1 MRRNAFALRALLV
14 VGCVVACAAGSVAAQ
29 EPTPDVATLVKTV
42 DDRLTNPGDLK
53 WLTQWEERQPG
64 KDPRPFEVVVYRRDA
79 DDSLGILFLKPK
91 TEAGKG
97 YLRLEKNLFLY
108 DPATGKWERR
118 TVRERLGGTD
128 AQQDDIDNTRFAQ
141 DFDAAYVA
149 AEKLGDFAV
158 HHVRLAAKRG
168 VEVPFP
174 RIDLFIDAAE
184 GNLLKRVDQAEDGRP
199 LRTVYFRDWRKY
211 ESASKAASVFLPEEI
226 RIVDE
231 IVKGARTVIL
241 SKKVSLEPLPG
252 NLFTKAWV
260 EGKSR

>member
-1 MRRNAFALRALLV
+1 MLAAALVAYAL
-14 VGCVVACAAGSVAAQ
+14 AAAA
-29 EPTPDVATLVKTV
+29 PDVATLVKTV
-42 DDRLTNPGDLK
+42 DERLTNPGDLK

-64 KDPRPFEVVVYRRDA
+64 KEPRAFEVVVYRRDA

-108 DPATGKWERR
+108 DPAIGKWERR

-128 AQQDDIDNTRFAQ
+128 AQQDDIDNTRFHL
-141 DFDAAYVA
+141 DFDATLVG
-149 AEKLGDFAV
+149 AEKLGDFDV
-158 HHVRLAAKRG
+158 HHVRLVAKRG
-168 VEVPFP
+168 VAAPFP
-174 RIDLFIDAAE
+174 RVDLWIDAAD
-184 GNLLKRVDQAEDGRP
+184 GNVLKRIDQADDGRP
-199 LRTVYFRDWRKY
+199 LRTVYFRGWRRY
-211 ESASKAASVFLPEEI
+211 ESASKAATVHLPDEI

-241 SKKVSLEPLPG
+241 SKNVSLEPLPG
-252 NLFTKAWV
+252 NLFTKAWI